1 MFAKIEISGI
11 VEAVTG
17 LHIGGNDQFSAIGA
31 VDAPVI
37 RDILS
42 DNPIIPGSSL
52 KGKLR
57 SLLAKQY
64 NGRMVKN
71 CNEDDVRIK
80 RLFGSSSK
88 DENGRK
94 HASRLIFSDLM
105 LDNAKELKE
114 IGVSVTEVK
123 FENTINR
130 LTAIANPRQIERAIR
145 GTRYKLNLIY
155 NLENEA
161 EFEEDIKT
169 LKDGM
174 RLLEYDYIGGHGSR
188 GYGKIRFEELEV
200 KCVTGQIAGDKLEKA
215 VKILKGEE

>member
-1 MFAKIEISGI
+1 MFAKIEITGI

-17 LHIGGNDQFSAIGA
+17 IHIGGNDQFSAIGA

-57 SLLAKQY
+57 TLLAKQY
-64 NGRMVKN
+64 NGRMVKD

-80 RLFGSSSK
+80 RLFGSSSN
-88 DENGRK
+88 DENGRI

-200 KCVTGQIAGDKLEKA
+200 KCVTGQIADDKLENA